1 MRFYP
6 HFCLVLAFCLLSG
19 RLLAHVGDRPSVHDT
34 VAAIAQRMK
43 QHFTE
48 EQLNALTPHLI
59 EQFLTDE
66 EKSVLAQEHIRFKV
80 NVPVKIGILR
90 DRALKSEPFWIRE
103 GGWQL
108 SGLVITVQDEELDLW
123 EKEFPEGDIGLGVNS
138 LVPVACT
145 TFH

>member
-1 MRFYP
+1 MRLYP
-6 HFCLVLAFCLLSG
+6 QFCLVLAFCLLSG

-66 EKSVLAQEHIRFKV
+66 EKSVLAQEHIRFRSMS
-80 NVPVKIGILR
+80 PS
-90 DRALKSEPFWIRE
+90 KSVSCAIV
-103 GGWQL
+103 L
-108 SGLVITVQDEELDLW
+108 SSQNLLDPGRRLAVV
-123 EKEFPEGDIGLGVNS
+123 GVGHHC
-138 LVPVACT
+138 PG
-145 TFH
+145 